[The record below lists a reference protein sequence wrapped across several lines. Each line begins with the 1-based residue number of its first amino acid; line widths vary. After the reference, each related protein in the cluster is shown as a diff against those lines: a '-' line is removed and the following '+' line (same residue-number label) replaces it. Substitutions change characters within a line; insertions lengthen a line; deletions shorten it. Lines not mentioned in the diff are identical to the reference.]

1 MVELHLS
8 FRLSQLCVTSATL
21 RVQAGAAAGMFVVLV
36 RLLHLLR

>member
-8 FRLSQLCVTSATL
+8 FRLSQLCVASATL
-21 RVQAGAAAGMFVVLV
+21 RVQAGVAAGTFVFLV